1 MKIFCVGRNYSEHAK
16 ELNNEIPEAPVIF
29 MKPPTAILKGKD
41 FYIPE
46 FSSDVHYEC
55 ELVYRERKNGKH
67 IEPQF
72 AGKYIDAVTVG
83 IDFTARDV
91 QANQKKKGLP
101 WEIAKAFDNSAVV
114 GEFTPISELPDN
126 QSIKFNMHKNATDV
140 QIGDSVMMIYPIA
153 ELVAYLS
160 KFFTLQQGDL
170 IFTGTP
176 AGVGPVA
183 IGDVL
188 TGFLEGTKRFEIN
201 IK

>member
-1 MKIFCVGRNYSEHAK
+1 M
-16 ELNNEIPEAPVIF
+16 
-29 MKPPTAILKGKD
+29 
-41 FYIPE
+41 
-46 FSSDVHYEC
+46 
-55 ELVYRERKNGKH
+55 
-67 IEPQF
+67 Q
-72 AGKYIDAVTVG
+72 
-83 IDFTARDV
+83 
-91 QANQKKKGLP
+91 
-101 WEIAKAFDNSAVV
+101 
-114 GEFTPISELPDN
+114 
-126 QSIKFNMHKNATDV
+126 KNATDV
-140 QIGDSVMMIYPIA
+140 QTGDSAMMIYPIA